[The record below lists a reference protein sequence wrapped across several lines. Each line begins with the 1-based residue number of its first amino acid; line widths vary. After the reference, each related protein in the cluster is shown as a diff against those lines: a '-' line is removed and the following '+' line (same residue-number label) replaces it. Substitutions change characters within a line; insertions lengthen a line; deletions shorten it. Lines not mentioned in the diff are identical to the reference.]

1 MAATC
6 IRPAAPEDFDR
17 LAEIERAAAAR
28 FDPQDLPPALAGD
41 ALPRDELA
49 AAHAAGLLWVA
60 SDADGAHGFLLA
72 RRCDDSLHLQEMDV
86 CPGRQGQGLGSALIA
101 HAETIARGQGLSRLT
116 LTTFE
121 HLAWN
126 APYYQ
131 KRGFQALDDA
141 GCPPFLLALL
151 RAEAEHGLKR
161 RVAMH
166 KPLR

>member
-6 IRPAAPEDFDR
+6 IRPAAPEDFAR

-28 FDPQDLPPALAGD
+28 FDPQDLPPALADD

-60 SDADGAHGFLLA
+60 ADADGTHGFLLA
-72 RRCDDSLHLQEMDV
+72 RRYDDSLHLQEMDV
-86 CPGRQGQGLGSALIA
+86 CPRRQGQGLGSALIA
-101 HAETIARGQGLSRLT
+101 HAETAAHRLGLRRLT

-126 APYYQ
+126 APYYY
-131 KRGFQALDDA
+131 KRGFLRLDAAD
-141 GCPPFLLALL
+141 CPLFLLALL
-151 RAEAEHGLKR
+151 RAEAQHGLKR

-166 KPLR
+166 KPLF